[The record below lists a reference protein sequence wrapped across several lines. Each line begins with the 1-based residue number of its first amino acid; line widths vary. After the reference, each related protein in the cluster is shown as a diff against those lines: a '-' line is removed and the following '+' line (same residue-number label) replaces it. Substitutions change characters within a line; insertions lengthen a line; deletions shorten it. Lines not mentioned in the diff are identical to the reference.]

1 MYYTTQEVVAKTS
14 IMSKTDVTDVTV
26 SSDDEMSTQV
36 FRKKQKKQKKK
47 KKSRGAKREKR
58 VGVKDATKEWNKPKT
73 SKKAERV
80 VEVKEVKE
88 PKEGEDGYDLLRTEL
103 SRSASSTKKAV
114 RRSQKITDP
123 QRSKIDQRVAIHKHN
138 RLLNSIEMKLVD
150 QTASELLTFMKKH
163 GYYTG
168 GFEVLTE
175 FNEMMRSKIDTLA
188 GAYIIGVGKYK
199 GLTVTDVWVKPSGES
214 YLRWFVKQHFCP
226 KKLIN
231 AVLEL
236 TNHSVEVYTP
246 TTTTTTTSTNDT
258 APVACSDTEDDAED
272 LPPAEDE

>member
-1 MYYTTQEVVAKTS
+1 
-14 IMSKTDVTDVTV
+14 
-26 SSDDEMSTQV
+26 MSTQV
-36 FRKKQKKQKKK
+36 FRKKQKKQRQKQK
-47 KKSRGAKREKR
+47 KKSKSAKREKR
-58 VGVKDATKEWNKPKT
+58 LGVKDATKEWNKPKT

-80 VEVKEVKE
+80 VEKEVKEVKEVKE

-246 TTTTTTTSTNDT
+246 TASTNDT